1 MIMAAS
7 SNNTVAA
14 AEVEAIPVM
23 LDSFLWSGSVTILWS
38 GSVTILTA
46 A

>member
-7 SNNTVAA
+7 SNDIAAA

-23 LDSFLWSGSVTILWS
+23 LDSFFWSESTA
-38 GSVTILTA
+38 ILTA
-46 A
+46 ACIIK